1 MMSGYKTEWLEEDRK
16 RVLDMERWYVLDGR
30 HHQDHPMHGIYTGL
44 SAKADELEKEELVS

>member
-1 MMSGYKTEWLEEDRK
+1 MYQREWLEEDR
-16 RVLDMERWYVLDGR
+16 RRMLNMERWYVLDGR